1 MGFTIV
7 PAPNGLG
14 HIVRMLELAKILS
27 DNKSPV
33 QVILPS
39 YARQFIQ
46 NLGIGPFIVLDYLHW
61 QSRNLTSADDTLR
74 YSQLACSMATQEYLI
89 SDNLLEVLYFNK
101 KVLLSANFL
110 WSDQHDFS
118 IKSRYYDPGHLIESS
133 GVKIVCNKFFQ
144 SNTLRG
150 IDTTIPVGFFMKDRI
165 LRRDH
170 IGRSLLIAF
179 GVSGRESKGEV
190 EDVLLQISNGN
201 YNAFDTVYLEPQLY
215 DCFGV
220 TDRFSKLK
228 RATFDREMF
237 EHVTDAVIR
246 PGLSTI
252 QNLLSS
258 GARVFPI
265 KVANNDEI
273 HFNASKLE
281 EMGVGKSLELSNF
294 AKEVT
299 RNGHI
304 TYSPELFF
312 VAPSEIINVFTNP
325 ENYTLLQ

>member
-14 HIVRMLELAKILS
+14 HIVRMLELAEILNI
-27 DNKSPV
+27 NKSAV

-39 YARQFIQ
+39 YAKQFIQ
-46 NLGIGPFIVLDYLHW
+46 NLRIDHFIALDYVHW
-61 QSRNLTSADDTLR
+61 QSRKLTSADDTLR
-74 YSQLACSMATQEYLI
+74 YSRLACSKATEEYLI
-89 SDNLLEVLYFNK
+89 SDNLLEVLLFNK

-110 WSDQHDFS
+110 WSDQRNFS
-118 IKSRYYDPGHLIESS
+118 KKSRQYEPRHLIERS

-144 SNTLRG
+144 SNTLKG

-170 IGRSLLIAF
+170 IGRSLLIAL
-179 GVSGRESKGEV
+179 GVSGGESQREVK
-190 EDVLLQISNGN
+190 DILLQISSGN
-201 YNAFDTVYLEPQLY
+201 YNVFETVYLEPKLY

-220 TDRFSKLK
+220 ADRFSKLQ
-228 RATFDREMF
+228 RARFDREMY

-258 GARVFPI
+258 GARVFPV

-273 HFNASKLE
+273 DFNAAKLE
-281 EMGVGKSLELSNF
+281 DIGVGITLELSNF

-312 VAPSEIINVFTNP
+312 VPTSEVINVFTNP
-325 ENYTLLQ
+325 ENYTSLQ

>member
-27 DNKSPV
+27 GNKSQV
-33 QVILPS
+33 QIILPS
-39 YARQFIQ
+39 YAGQFIQ
-46 NLGIGPFIVLDYLHW
+46 KLRIDPFIVIDYLNW
-61 QSRNLTSADDTLR
+61 ESRNLTSGDDTLR
-74 YSQLACSMATQEYLI
+74 YSELACSIATQEYLI
-89 SDNLLEVLYFNK
+89 SDNLLEVLYFSK

-110 WSDQHDFS
+110 WSDQYNFS
-118 IKSRYYDPGHLIESS
+118 IKSPQYDPIALIKTS

-179 GVSGRESKGEV
+179 GVSGRESKSEV
-190 EDVLLQISNGN
+190 EDVLLQISSGN

-220 TDRFSKLK
+220 AERFSKLK

-265 KVANNDEI
+265 KVAINDEI
-273 HFNASKLE
+273 DFNASKLE
-281 EMGVGKSLELSNF
+281 EIGVGISLELSNF

-312 VAPSEIINVFTNP
+312 VPTIEVTNVFTNT